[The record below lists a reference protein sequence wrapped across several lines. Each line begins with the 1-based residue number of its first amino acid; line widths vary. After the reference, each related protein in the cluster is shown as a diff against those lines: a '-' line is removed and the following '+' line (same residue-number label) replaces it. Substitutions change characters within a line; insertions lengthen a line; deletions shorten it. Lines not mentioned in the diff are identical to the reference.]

1 MMCELSI
8 EHDEKGDFTRLKKSP
23 SEYLQPFYMCSAL
36 VLLSFIRSSRPDGLL
51 FAKDYR
57 NQSVLFTFFPVP

>member
-51 FAKDYR
+51 FAKD
-57 NQSVLFTFFPVP
+57 